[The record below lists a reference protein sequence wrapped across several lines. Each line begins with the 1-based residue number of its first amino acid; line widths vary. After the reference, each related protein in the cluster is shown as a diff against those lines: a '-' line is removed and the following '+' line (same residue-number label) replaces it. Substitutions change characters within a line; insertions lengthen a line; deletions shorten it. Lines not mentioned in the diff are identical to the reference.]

1 MFHIAPS
8 ILAADFGHLAD
19 SLRIVE
25 EAGADYI
32 HIDVMDGHY
41 VPNISMGLP
50 VVESIRPCTR
60 LPFDVHLM
68 IQDPGRYASSFIKAG
83 ADLIS
88 FHIEVEPHAHRLIHL
103 IQDQGAKA
111 GIVLNPSTPISLLE
125 EILPDID
132 FVLLMTVNPGFG
144 GQTFI
149 PSSLNKIS
157 RLKRYLRENGSQALI
172 EIDGGVDLTNYQS
185 IVQAGTDI
193 LVAGSVIF
201 RNPDPS
207 GVVKSM
213 IEFRNAMSQV

>member
-1 MFHIAPS
+1 MFRIAPS

-19 SLRIVE
+19 SLRMVE

-50 VVESIRPCTR
+50 VIESIRPYSQ

-68 IQDPGRYASSFIKAG
+68 IQNPGLYASSFIKAG
-83 ADLIS
+83 ANMLS
-88 FHIEVEPHAHRLIHL
+88 FHIEVEPHAHRLVHH
-103 IQDQGAKA
+103 IQEQGAQA

-125 EILPDID
+125 EILADVD
-132 FVLLMTVNPGFG
+132 YVLLMTVNPGFG

-149 PSSLNKIS
+149 PSSLSKIS
-157 RLKRYLRENGSQALI
+157 RLKRTIQENGFKTLI
-172 EIDGGVDLTNYQS
+172 EIDGGVDLSNYQG

-213 IEFRNAMSQV
+213 IEFRDTMRHV